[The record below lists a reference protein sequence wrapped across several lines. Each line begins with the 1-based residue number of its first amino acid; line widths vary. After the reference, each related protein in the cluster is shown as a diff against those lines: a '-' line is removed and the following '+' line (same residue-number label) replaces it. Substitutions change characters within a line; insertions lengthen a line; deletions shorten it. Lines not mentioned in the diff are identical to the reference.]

1 MAKQASRIKG
11 ITIEID
17 GNTQEL
23 QKSLQDVDRKL
34 SQTQNALKDVNK
46 LLKFDPQNTV
56 LLEQKQQLLAQAI
69 TQSRSRLSELQ
80 NAYKQLA
87 AVDNPT
93 EEQVAQMQ
101 ALQREIEATKGNIRG
116 YETQQAAMAAATD
129 DTTDS
134 TEEESEAVREL
145 GSESDKSGK
154 KVSIFGDVLKA
165 NLASDLIMKGL
176 EATWEGIKKIGSA
189 AISISKDIVQ
199 NYADYEQLVGGV
211 ETLFGDSATAVM
223 KNADQAFRTA
233 GLSANDYMETVT
245 SFSAS
250 LLQSLGGDTEAAA
263 SLADQ
268 ALVDMADNANKM
280 GSSMESIQNA
290 YAGFA
295 KQNYTMLDNLKLGYG
310 GTKTE
315 MERLLA
321 DASAIAGVQFNIDSY
336 ADVIQAI
343 HVMQESMGI
352 AGTTAVEGSTTIS
365 GSINQLQAS
374 ISNLLTGLGNSS
386 ANVGELVGN
395 VITNFETVVQN
406 ILPILMTI
414 VAALPELAE
423 SLSVAIGEMLPVL
436 LEAGTSLFNS
446 LLQTLIDLLPE
457 LIPVATDAVI
467 NIADTLIDNLPM
479 IVDSAIEIILTLTT
493 TLIEHIPDLVQRVPE
508 IVMSIAETL
517 IEHLPE
523 ILEVGI
529 QLISSLIEGI
539 FAMAATMVIKIAEF
553 WNTNIVEPLEEKISG
568 IWEAGKSIVEGIWEG
583 ISGAYDWIYGKISGW
598 VSNVLSYIKGLFGIH
613 SPSTVFAGYGEYMVE
628 GLAEGLTDNVN
639 MVDDA
644 MDEIASHLTPDAM
657 NMDLMA
663 SNTSGSLAS
672 SLNVSSASMEGRM
685 TALASSFSEGM
696 AMISRMGVYL
706 DDGTL
711 VGHLMPNINRS
722 LGQLYG
728 G

>member
-17 GNTQEL
+17 GQTQEL

-34 SQTQNALKDVNK
+34 SQTQNALKDVNR

-69 TQSRSRLSELQ
+69 TQSRSRLTELE

-87 AVDNPT
+87 AVENPN
-93 EEQVAQMQ
+93 EDQIAQMQ
-101 ALQREIEATKGNIRG
+101 ALQREIEATKGDIRG
-116 YETQQAAMAAATD
+116 YETQQASMAAATD
-129 DTTDS
+129 DTTGA
-134 TEEESEAVREL
+134 TEEEADAVREL
-145 GSESDKSGK
+145 GSESDKSGQ

-374 ISNLLTGLGNSS
+374 ISNLLTGLGTSS
-386 ANVGELVGN
+386 ADVGELVGN

-414 VAALPELAE
+414 VAALPALAE

-493 TLIEHIPDLVQRVPE
+493 SLIEHIPDLVQRVPE

-583 ISGAYDWIYGKISGW
+583 ISGAMSWIYEKISGW
-598 VSNVLSYIKGLFGIH
+598 VGNVLNYIKGLFGIH

-628 GLAEGLTDNVN
+628 GLAEGLTDNVD

-644 MDEIASHLTPDAM
+644 MDEIASHMTPDAM

-685 TALASSFSEGM
+685 SALASSFSEGM

>member
-1 MAKQASRIKG
+1 MAKQSSRIKG

-17 GNTQEL
+17 GQTQEL

-34 SQTQNALKDVNK
+34 SQTQNALKDVNR

-69 TQSRSRLSELQ
+69 TQSRSRLTELE
-80 NAYKQLA
+80 NAFNKLA
-87 AVDNPT
+87 AVENPT
-93 EEQVAQMQ
+93 EEQVTQMQ
-101 ALQREIEATKGNIRG
+101 ALQREIEAVKANIRG

-321 DASAIAGVQFNIDSY
+321 DASAIAGVEFNIDSY

-374 ISNLLTGLGNSS
+374 ISNLLTGLGTSS
-386 ANVGELVGN
+386 ADVGELVGN

-414 VAALPELAE
+414 VAALPALAE

-508 IVMSIAETL
+508 IVMAIAETL

-529 QLISSLIEGI
+529 QLISSLIQGI

-553 WNTNIVEPLEEKISG
+553 WNNNIVQPLEEKISG
-568 IWEAGKSIVEGIWEG
+568 IWEAGLNIVKGIWDG
-583 ISGAYDWIYGKISGW
+583 ISGGYDWIIGKLSGW
-598 VSNVLSYIKGLFGIH
+598 VGNVLSYIKSLFGIH

-628 GLAEGLTDNVN
+628 GLAEGLTDNVD

-644 MDEIASHLTPDAM
+644 MDEIASHMTPDAM

-685 TALASSFSEGM
+685 SALASSFSEGM

>member
-1 MAKQASRIKG
+1 MAKQSSRIKG

-17 GNTQEL
+17 GQTQEL

-34 SQTQNALKDVNK
+34 SQTQNALKDVNR

-69 TQSRSRLSELQ
+69 TQSRSRLTELE
-80 NAYKQLA
+80 NAFNKLA
-87 AVDNPT
+87 AVENPT

-101 ALQREIEATKGNIRG
+101 ALQREIEAVKADIKG
-116 YETQQAAMAAATD
+116 YETQQASMAAATD
-129 DTTDS
+129 DTTGA
-134 TEEESEAVREL
+134 TEEEAEAVREL
-145 GSESDKSGK
+145 GSESDKSGQ

-493 TLIEHIPDLVQRVPE
+493 SLIEHIPDLVQRVPE

-583 ISGAYDWIYGKISGW
+583 ISGAMSWIYEKISGW
-598 VSNVLSYIKGLFGIH
+598 VGNVLNYIKGLFGIH

-628 GLAEGLTDNVN
+628 GLAEGLTDNVD

-644 MDEIASHLTPDAM
+644 MDEIASHMTPDAM

-685 TALASSFSEGM
+685 SALASSFSEGM

>member
-1 MAKQASRIKG
+1 MAKQSSRIKG

-17 GNTQEL
+17 GQTQEL

-34 SQTQNALKDVNK
+34 SQTQNALKDVNR

-69 TQSRSRLSELQ
+69 TQSRSRLTELE
-80 NAYKQLA
+80 NAFNKLA
-87 AVDNPT
+87 AVENPT
-93 EEQVAQMQ
+93 EEQVTQMQ
-101 ALQREIEATKGNIRG
+101 ALQREIEAVKANIRG
-116 YETQQAAMAAATD
+116 YETQQASMAAATD
-129 DTTDS
+129 DTTGA
-134 TEEESEAVREL
+134 TEEEAEAVREL
-145 GSESDKSGK
+145 GSESDKSGQ

-165 NLASDLIMKGL
+165 SLASDLIMKGL

-352 AGTTAVEGSTTIS
+352 AGTTAVEGSSTIS

-374 ISNLLTGLGNSS
+374 ISNLLTGLGTSS
-386 ANVGELVGN
+386 ADVGELVGN

-414 VAALPELAE
+414 VAALPALAE

-529 QLISSLIEGI
+529 QLISSLIQGI

-583 ISGAYDWIYGKISGW
+583 ISGAMSWIYEKISGW
-598 VSNVLSYIKGLFGIH
+598 VGNVLSYIKSLFGIH

-628 GLAEGLTDNVN
+628 GLAEGLTDNVD

-644 MDEIASHLTPDAM
+644 MDEIASHMTPDAM